1 VATRRRSRR
10 KSISGNLTDIQKR
23 IRYLET
29 RPSAGRLASKAVAT
43 RNLALRA
50 VEEDAVADNAIVRR
64 SIAAAAVGT
73 AEIENSSITTDLIAT
88 NAVTTNSIAPGAVT
102 GSELAADSVTSD
114 KIAAGAVGNSELGNN
129 VVTTDKIADDSVT
142 DEKIDGISGSKII
155 GGVQGS
161 LIVDRTVTGTKLVA
175 STITAT
181 ELANNSVTE
190 DRIALGAVTNT
201 KIANGAVV
209 TDKIFIQAVTE
220 SKLQLGG
227 VSTIRIADGAV
238 TASKL
243 ADGNV
248 TNAKIQTGAV
258 NTDKIAIGLISSS
271 IYLADSVVTN
281 AKVASISADKV
292 TSGTFAEARIPTI
305 PASKVSGLSNLL
317 GTATVSGTGIS
328 RTFSTSG
335 SFRSLDITINTGTG
349 SNQLAV
355 GNHTHTA
362 TGITAINA
370 GSGISVSA
378 SGTTRTISVQ
388 PGVYSGVSHG
398 HGRVDTSFA
407 GSHVGHGGHTHFSN
421 ITSSIKLKKEISDY
435 NIDIDKLFLLQPK
448 RFKYK
453 NQARL
458 ASKNREWD
466 YGYIAE
472 EALAL
477 GVEEIVGYDEKG
489 EVDSI
494 NYGLLSVFVLEIV
507 KKQQNDI
514 DLLKQEIERLKEKI

>member
-1 VATRRRSRR
+1 MATRRRSRR

-129 VVTTDKIADDSVT
+129 VVTTDKIANDSVT

-161 LIVDRTVTGTKLVA
+161 LIVDRTITGTKLVP

-181 ELANNSVTE
+181 ELADNSVTE

-209 TDKIFIQAVTE
+209 TDKIFIQAVT
-220 SKLQLGG
+220 SDKLQLSG
-227 VSTIRIADGAV
+227 VTTIRIADSAVTTAKIADINVTSAKIFPQAVTADKLGLGAVETIRIADGAV
-238 TASKL
+238 T
-243 ADGNV
+243 
-248 TNAKIQTGAV
+248 NAKLG
-258 NTDKIAIGLISSS
+258 
-271 IYLADSVVTN
+271 
-281 AKVASISADKV
+281 SISADKI